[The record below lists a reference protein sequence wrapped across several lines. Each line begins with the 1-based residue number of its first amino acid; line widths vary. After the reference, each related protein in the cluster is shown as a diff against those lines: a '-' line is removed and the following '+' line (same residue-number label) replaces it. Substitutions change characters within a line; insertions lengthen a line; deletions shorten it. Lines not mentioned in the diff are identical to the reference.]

1 MKIFAILLLF
11 ITTTTAFA
19 QADYRTEKVKKLQ
32 GAVVVNFD
40 VKFERKLTKEERSQ
54 SLFYNEVTVLYNK
67 DRLVMRRIYTN
78 KSRDFDVFTLLDYNE
93 RKQYTCKFEDATRYA
108 ISKDFG
114 QWQRNAKKIK
124 GKTKTIAGIECQKY
138 TLKVKG
144 QVKEIYTTE
153 ELGLTYNHRSTAKG
167 FALETVIF
175 DKKLGYITL
184 TAKSITYTHDVPKEH
199 FSLYGFT
206 IYTKEEY
213 KERSLKAKEIIAEEK
228 FERVGDKIPHLKIL
242 TLDDKKIDTRKNT
255 DHVMF
260 FVFFY
265 EKCNPCN
272 YLYKTVNDLQEKY
285 KNQNVEFIGVSL
297 NKDYETE
304 QFVKFKNIKFQVAGE
319 GSYITQPLGI
329 KKYPYIL
336 IVDPNRIIRYAKIG
350 GGGSPKQ
357 VKQLDAEIDKALSF
371 LNQ

>member
-1 MKIFAILLLF
+1 MKTFAILLLF
-11 ITTTTAFA
+11 FTITTTFA
-19 QADYRTEKVKKLQ
+19 QNDYRTDKVKKLQ

-40 VKFERKLTKEERSQ
+40 VTFERKLTKEEKSQ
-54 SLFYNEVTVLYNK
+54 PLFYNEVIVLFNK
-67 DRLVMRRIYTN
+67 DKLVMRKVYPN
-78 KSRDFDVFTLLDYNE
+78 QSRDFDIFTLLDYNE
-93 RKQYTCKFEDATRYA
+93 QKQYSCKFEDATRYA

-114 QWQRNAKKIK
+114 LWQRKAKKIE

-167 FALETVIF
+167 FALKTVIF

-184 TAKSITYTHDVPKEH
+184 KAKSITHTYDVPKKH
-199 FSLYGFT
+199 FSLDGFT
-206 IYTKEEY
+206 IYTKEEF
-213 KERSLKAKEIIAEEK
+213 KERSEEVREIIAEEK

-242 TLDDKKIDTRKNT
+242 TLDDKKIDTRKNA

-265 EKCNPCN
+265 EKCNACN
-272 YLYKTVNDLQEKY
+272 FLYKTVNELQEKY
-285 KNQNVEFIGVSL
+285 KNQKVEFLGVSM
-297 NKDYETE
+297 NSDFETE
-304 QFVKFKNIKFQVAGE
+304 DFVKFKNIKFQVAGE

-329 KKYPYIL
+329 KKFPYIL
-336 IVDPNRIIRYAKIG
+336 IVDPNRTIRYAKIG
-350 GGGSPKQ
+350 GSGSPKQ
-357 VKQLDAEIDKALSF
+357 VKQLDVEIEKALSF